1 MLFNN
6 PCEHVRSRSE
16 EFSDVDGQ
24 FPSVTNSSSLFFV
37 LLFVLSS
44 VLSPDDLK
52 FLVKIFSREVIPYP
66 TTCEMYPVDAKFN
79 CNVESYRLY

>member
-16 EFSDVDGQ
+16 EVSEFSDVDGQ

-44 VLSPDDLK
+44 VLSPSDLK

-66 TTCEMYPVDAKFN
+66 NTCEMYPVDAKI
-79 CNVESYRLY
+79 